1 MCEAHT
7 GPAEFQCS
15 LEDIVIEACAIEQLS
30 GHIAGVHL
38 LRVEPDL
45 LAAIRAL
52 AAMGPAERLMIMSYA
67 KGSADLDRVIGSL
80 TSQSMGHVH

>member
-1 MCEAHT
+1 MSHSMCEAHT

-52 AAMGPAERLMIMSYA
+52 AAIGPAERLMIMSYA
-67 KGSADLDRVIGSL
+67 KKLSDGQVTVG
-80 TSQSMGHVH
+80 